1 MEQST
6 AHRFPSITF
15 ARTPELILTA
25 GALDMVGSLA
35 SRYGKRILLITGGK
49 SLRKS
54 NNWLRIQQ
62 SLHDAGLYTY
72 PISVAT
78 EPSPR
83 LVDSFVEQARSQD
96 VDCVVSIGGG
106 SVLDCGKALAAM
118 TPLGEPVIDYLEG
131 VGNRKHPG
139 VTLPHIAMP
148 TTAGTGSE
156 ATKNAV
162 LSSIGSGGFK
172 KSLRHDNFV
181 PVIALIDP
189 LLQVTCPPSV
199 TAACGLD
206 AFTQLLESYVSTKAT
221 PLSDALA
228 LSGLKELIPALVPAA
243 TTQGEN
249 LAVRSALSYGAY
261 LSGLTLANAGLG
273 VIHGIA
279 SPLGALVPIPHGVV
293 CGSLL
298 AAATKATINA
308 LLTRKR
314 SEPYAY
320 ALEKYASIG
329 ALFGGEEAMSVA
341 ENCARLIEGIEAWT
355 QELNIPR
362 LSSFGIKQSDLEE
375 VARQS
380 SSKNNPFHFDSEA
393 IGRILLDRL

>member
-1 MEQST
+1 
-6 AHRFPSITF
+6 
-15 ARTPELILTA
+15 
-25 GALDMVGSLA
+25 MVGSLA

-49 SLRKS
+49 WLRKS
-54 NNWLRIQQ
+54 NNWLPIQQ
-62 SLHDAGLYTY
+62 SLHDAGVHFY
-72 PISVAT
+72 SVSVTT
-78 EPSPR
+78 EPSPQ

-96 VDCVVSIGGG
+96 ADCVISIGGG
-106 SVLDCGKALAAM
+106 SVLDCGKAVAAM
-118 TPLGEPVIDYLEG
+118 TPLGEPVVEYLEG
-131 VGNRKHPG
+131 FGNREHPG
-139 VTLPHIAMP
+139 VTLPHIAVP

-162 LSSIGSGGFK
+162 LSSIGPNGFK

-181 PVIALIDP
+181 PFIALIDP
-189 LLQVTCPPSV
+189 VLQTACPHNL

-228 LSGLKELIPALVPAA
+228 LSGLRELIHALVPAA

-261 LSGLTLANAGLG
+261 LSGITLANAGLG

-279 SPLGALVPIPHGVV
+279 SPLGALVPIPHGIV
-293 CGSLL
+293 CANLL
-298 AAATKATINA
+298 AVATEATVNA
-308 LLTRKR
+308 LLRQKT
-314 SEPYAY
+314 SEQYAH
-320 ALEKYASIG
+320 ALEKYASVG
-329 ALFGGEEAMSVA
+329 KLFGREAGMSVE
-341 ENCARLIEGIEAWT
+341 ENRACLIEELKAWT
-355 QELNIPR
+355 QDLNIPL
-362 LSSFGIKQSDLEE
+362 LSAFGIKQSDLEK
-375 VARQS
+375 VASQS

>member
-1 MEQST
+1 
-6 AHRFPSITF
+6 
-15 ARTPELILTA
+15 
-25 GALDMVGSLA
+25 MVGSLA

-62 SLHDAGLYTY
+62 SLYDAGLYTY
-72 PISVAT
+72 PVSVAT
-78 EPSPR
+78 EPSPQ
-83 LVDSFVEQARSQD
+83 LVDSFGEQARSQD

-106 SVLDCGKALAAM
+106 SVLDCGKAVTAM

-131 VGNRKHPG
+131 VSNREHPG

-162 LSSIGSGGFK
+162 LSSIGPNGFK

-189 LLQVTCPPSV
+189 LLQVTCPPNV

-228 LSGLKELIPALVPAA
+228 LSGLRELIPALVPAA

-261 LSGLTLANAGLG
+261 LSGITLANAGLG

-279 SPLGALVPIPHGVV
+279 SPLGALVPIPHGIV
-293 CGSLL
+293 CGTLL

-308 LLTRKR
+308 LLTQKR
-314 SEPYAY
+314 SEQYAH
-320 ALEKYASIG
+320 ALEKYASVG
-329 ALFGGEEAMSVA
+329 ELFGGEEGMSVE
-341 ENCARLIEGIEAWT
+341 ENCARLIEGLEAWT
-355 QELNIPR
+355 QELNIPL
-362 LSSFGIKQSDLEE
+362 LSSFGIKRSDLEK

-393 IGRILLDRL
+393 IGGILLDRL